1 MNKTTEN
8 KINSIVLNDLM
19 PITEKLFQIGI
30 ILSYELMGNSEL
42 QDKYYEYYENLIWS
56 RIPLIETFDYDN
68 CDYGQNF
75 PNKEGYN
82 WE

>member
-1 MNKTTEN
+1 MDTINE
-8 KINSIVLNDLM
+8 INSIVSNDLM
-19 PITEKLFQIGI
+19 PITEKLFQIGT
-30 ILSYELMGNSEL
+30 ILSYVLMDNSEL

-68 CDYGQNF
+68 CDCYQNF
-75 PNKEGYN
+75 LNKEGYN